1 MNIKSYISDI
11 LDFPSPGIIFRD
23 ISPLI
28 GDYQALNY
36 VLDSFE
42 NHASTLDFDCIAAI
56 DARGFIFGSPLAN
69 RLKVPFI
76 PIRKPGK
83 LPPPTKSINYK
94 LEYGESSLECKEDA
108 FKSLKKVIIIDD
120 LLATGGTLSAAIQ
133 LISSS
138 GVKVVCAMF
147 VVELLYLNG
156 RNNIPDSIDLNC
168 LAAYE
173 K

>member
-11 LDFPSPGIIFRD
+11 LDFPSPGIVFRD

-28 GDYQALNY
+28 GNYEALNY

-42 NHASTLDFDCIAAI
+42 NHALSLDFDCIAAI

-76 PIRKPGK
+76 PIRKPRK

-120 LLATGGTLSAAIQ
+120 LLATGGTLNAAIE
-133 LISSS
+133 LISSFNTTVIS
-138 GVKVVCAMF
+138 AMF

-156 RNNIPDSIDLNC
+156 RINIPENIDLNC
-168 LAAYE
+168 LVTYE